1 MKTAKGTDI
10 FLRRCFD
17 REHTIKIGLLICR
30 HPFMERLG
38 AMYLMRL
45 RHGRNFSCD
54 AGACWRILFVKGL
67 MPWLEKYREF
77 GRSRQDENDSPTIHE
92 D

>member
-38 AMYLMRL
+38 AMYLMVSVSTHDCL
-45 RHGRNFSCD
+45 K
-54 AGACWRILFVKGL
+54 LVV
-67 MPWLEKYREF
+67 
-77 GRSRQDENDSPTIHE
+77 GRSARMPLKKSKKPNH
-92 D
+92 